1 MSRKTSGKFPQPQKP
16 ILSMQKCC
24 WLHEP
29 AKTNK
34 GGKTHTEESQIGVT
48 QASICVK
55 AEEAEEWKQRRTL
68 RYARTPTYLNILV
81 IRKGVPAL
89 SPHNFGHTTKKNTSL
104 WFGILFIQV
113 TKNISQWPSLSSWHG
128 FPPHKST
135 AVLSKAALCLALLI
149 NPIILVV

>member
-55 AEEAEEWKQRRTL
+55 GEEAEEWKQRRTL

-104 WFGILFIQV
+104 IWYSVHTGHKKHFTVAQSVFLTWVSPPQEHCCPFQ
-113 TKNISQWPSLSSWHG
+113 SCSLSCS
-128 FPPHKST
+128 P
-135 AVLSKAALCLALLI
+135 
-149 NPIILVV
+149 N